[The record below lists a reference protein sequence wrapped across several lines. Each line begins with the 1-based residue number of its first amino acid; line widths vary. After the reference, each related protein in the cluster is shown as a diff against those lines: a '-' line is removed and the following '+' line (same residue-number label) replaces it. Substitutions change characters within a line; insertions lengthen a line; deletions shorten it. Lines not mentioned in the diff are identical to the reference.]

1 MKLIKKI
8 LINILIW
15 LVCLFVA
22 AIIEIGYW
30 YLTYDPYSYGPSY
43 ESSLFGIIVFVLAI
57 IIAIALCKGANE
69 RAAAAE
75 EAEFE
80 PETKK
85 IVSKVR
91 LHPDENATNPAP
103 DASVVIQPEED
114 EEIITTATAAL
125 EELEA
130 QSVPAAPVKVS
141 WKAPS
146 PKAPS
151 ASSPKGARNKL
162 LIPVCALA
170 ILLLLSLGG
179 NVFQYLHG
187 SEITARISE
196 LDTALTDANNDI
208 SDLENKL
215 KTSQRERNSY
225 KNEAADLNTE
235 LEQAQAV
242 NRVFYSRIAFVIDDG
257 TNLYHSYCCPYLQ
270 AQENYTYWAY
280 NVEAAKWEGYRACPQ
295 CSDNFN

>member
-1 MKLIKKI
+1 MKLVKKI
-8 LINILIW
+8 LIWVACL
-15 LVCLFVA
+15 LVASLLQQAGQFLTIYSYDPLEAGSISFLYTAIVYVIAFFVA
-22 AIIEIGYW
+22 KA
-30 YLTYDPYSYGPSY
+30 
-43 ESSLFGIIVFVLAI
+43 FCQ
-57 IIAIALCKGANE
+57 ALDDRTAE
-69 RAAAAE
+69 AAA
-75 EAEFE
+75 
-80 PETKK
+80 KK
-85 IVSKVR
+85 AASQ
-91 LHPDENATNPAP
+91 PNPQTDENAIPPAP
-103 DASVVIQPEED
+103 VVSQPEEE

-146 PKAPS
+146 SKAPS
-151 ASSPKGARNKL
+151 APRPKGARNKL
-162 LIPVCALA
+162 LVPVCALA
-170 ILLLLSLGG
+170 VLLLLSLGV
-179 NVFQYLHG
+179 NVYQYLHG

-196 LDTALTDANNDI
+196 LDTALTDANNNI

-242 NRVFYSRIAFVIDDG
+242 NRVFYSRIAFVLNDG
-257 TNLYHSYCCPYLQ
+257 TDLYHSYCCPYLQ

-280 NVEAAKWEGYRACPQ
+280 NVDAAKGNGYRACPQ
-295 CSDNFN
+295 CADNFD

>member
-1 MKLIKKI
+1 MKLLKKI
-8 LINILIW
+8 LTNILIW

-57 IIAIALCKGANE
+57 IIAIALCKGVNE
-69 RAAAAE
+69 RVAAAE

-80 PETKK
+80 AEAKK
-85 IVSKVR
+85 IASKVR
-91 LHPDENATNPAP
+91 LHPDENATDPAP
-103 DASVVIQPEED
+103 DASVVIQPEVEA
-114 EEIITTATAAL
+114 EIVTTATAAL
-125 EELEA
+125 EDLEA
-130 QSVPAAPVKVS
+130 QSTPVKI
-141 WKAPS
+141 PL
-146 PKAPS
+146 PPR
-151 ASSPKGARNKL
+151 PKGARNKL
-162 LIPVCALA
+162 LVPVCALA
-170 ILLLLSLGG
+170 VLLLLSLGG

-196 LDTALTDANNDI
+196 LDTALTEANNDI
-208 SDLENKL
+208 SDLENQL

-235 LEQAQAV
+235 LEKAQAV
-242 NRVFYSRIAFVIDDG
+242 NRVFYSNIAFVLDDG

-270 AQENYTYWAY
+270 AQESYSFWAY
-280 NVEAAKWEGYRACPQ
+280 NVEAAKGNGYRACPQ
-295 CSDNFN
+295 CSDNFG